1 MAIAARRLINFI
13 INFSKLST
21 NCSLNGLK
29 YTDGFINNS
38 DRYSTSLHLIRM
50 WYKIIDNSG
59 AKIKIR

>member
-13 INFSKLST
+13 NNLSNLAT

-38 DRYSTSLHLIRM
+38 DRYSTSLQLIRM
-50 WYKIIDNSG
+50 
-59 AKIKIR
+59 